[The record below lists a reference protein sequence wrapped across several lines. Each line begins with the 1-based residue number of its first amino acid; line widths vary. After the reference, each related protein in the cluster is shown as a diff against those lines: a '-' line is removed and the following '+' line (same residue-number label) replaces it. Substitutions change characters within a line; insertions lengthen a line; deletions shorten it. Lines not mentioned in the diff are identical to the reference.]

1 MNIKEMATL
10 LEDELQDHVQISIK
24 VVKSGYAVFD
34 VEDEAGNNYVL
45 RLSHVK
51 ITDEEDKDEEIVDVD
66 LDEDD
71 IS

>member
-10 LEDELQDHVQISIK
+10 LEDELQDHLQISVK

-34 VEDEAGNNYVL
+34 VEDEAGNTYVL